1 MPQSNEKQREQ
12 AKLRMQKMRNKNSVT
27 TDSVTKQ
34 GVTRIEFIEQ
44 VLNDDD
50 LVKGIEAASLR
61 FKDREARY
69 EKAYR
74 YNQWRAGK
82 EIALAVPFAIVYDRD
97 KTEKIYESL
106 KTFRVS
112 ELVSY
117 GCGHKIVSEGGVPF
131 DVVGEYLEATR

>member
-1 MPQSNEKQREQ
+1 MNEKQKEQ
-12 AKLRMQKMRNKNSVT
+12 ARVRKQRQRDKKRDIGERD
-27 TDSVTKQ
+27 TDS
-34 GVTRIEFIEQ
+34 VTRIEFIKQ

-82 EIALAVPFAIVYDRD
+82 EIAPAVPFAIVYDREGI
-97 KTEKIYESL
+97 EKIYESL
-106 KTFRVS
+106 KTFRVADK
-112 ELVSY
+112 VSY